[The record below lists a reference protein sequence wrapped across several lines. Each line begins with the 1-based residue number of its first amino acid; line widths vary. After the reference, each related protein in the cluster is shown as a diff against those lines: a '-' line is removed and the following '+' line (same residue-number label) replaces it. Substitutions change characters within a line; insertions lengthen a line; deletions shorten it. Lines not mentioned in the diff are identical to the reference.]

1 MALVEV
7 FPSQLFADL
16 PMQSSIG
23 FVHTIG
29 YKLRLPTKSRSIN
42 RSFFFVGDTDIKLI
56 SWSIVIGSSP
66 NFDIR
71 VNSKRLQS
79 QINCKAVSC
88 TSSSQK
94 LL

>member
-1 MALVEV
+1 
-7 FPSQLFADL
+7 
-16 PMQSSIG
+16 MQSSIG

-66 NFDIR
+66 NFDMRIDAK
-71 VNSKRLQS
+71 NSQS
-79 QINCKAVSC
+79 QIKCNAVSC
-88 TSSSQK
+88 ISSSQK
-94 LL
+94 LQQGAVV